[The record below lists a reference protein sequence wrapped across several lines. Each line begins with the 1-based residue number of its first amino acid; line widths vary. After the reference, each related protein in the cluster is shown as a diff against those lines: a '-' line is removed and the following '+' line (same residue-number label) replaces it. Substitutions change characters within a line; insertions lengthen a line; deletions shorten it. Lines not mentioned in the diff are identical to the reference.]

1 MSLWASNWAM
11 GQKDLTP
18 LSKLVLI
25 HMADCHSGQTGRCEV
40 TVADLADLCGV
51 TDEAVNGSL
60 AELSGVGLIAP
71 APDGLEFLLS
81 CGASEGGWADE

>member
-1 MSLWASNWAM
+1 MSLRASHWAM

-40 TVADLADLCGV
+40 TEDDLADLCGV
-51 TDEAVNGSL
+51 TCAAVNACL
-60 AELSGVGLIAP
+60 DELCARGLIVP
-71 APDGLEFLLS
+71 ASDGLEFLLS
-81 CGASEGGWADE
+81 CGQSEDGPADE